1 MSHINWQI
9 LISTIPVFVSPFFTH
24 KKSVSITTSGPW
36 RGYDCHSGLS
46 KWKSG
51 WSSSKKDWCCTSVGI
66 CPTWWWWGCWMGG
79 KHTGVWRCLKRWQ
92 MSANW
97 NGNISC
103 RMFVRWI
110 SSMHRDDVVEFR
122 MVLTTKV
129 HAWNATRAY
138 SCLSKY
144 TRFNIVC
151 ESNGSQHTYDTYIPL
166 AFGSVRLLL
175 PPTSHLYFFQEISNR
190 THWTDPKPEYL
201 IALATCLGVVGKVP
215 FNFWWI
221 FSTVHILIQQGLFN
235 RQRSEQPRC
244 SLWHRLWEP

>member
-1 MSHINWQI
+1 MADVGQ
-9 LISTIPVFVSPFFTH
+9 LE
-24 KKSVSITTSGPW
+24 
-36 RGYDCHSGLS
+36 
-46 KWKSG
+46 WKHQLPN
-51 WSSSKKDWCCTSVGI
+51 VV
-66 CPTWWWWGCWMGG
+66 P
-79 KHTGVWRCLKRWQ
+79 
-92 MSANW
+92 
-97 NGNISC
+97 
-103 RMFVRWI
+103 WI

-129 HAWNATRAY
+129 YDWNATRAY
-138 SCLSKY
+138 SCLSKISANP
-144 TRFNIVC
+144 RKPQFNIVC

-175 PPTSHLYFFQEISNR
+175 LPTSHLYFFQEISNR

-201 IALATCLGVVGKVP
+201 IALATCLAAVGKVP